1 MTMMVIFMIH
11 DHDGDYDYYDDDDDG
26 DDDDYDDPFQSAG
39 QSVTRSRLSRERHR
53 FIWRGNTPIPP
64 LLVDPPKAQHDELL

>member
-1 MTMMVIFMIH
+1 MMVILMIH
-11 DHDGDYDYYDDDDDG
+11 DHDDDVGWLDDDDG

-53 FIWRGNTPIPP
+53 FI
-64 LLVDPPKAQHDELL
+64 